1 MSVAPMST
9 DPLRFIDVALHAN
22 KDVNLPA
29 LDGLPE
35 TRHLHDELS
44 LHAINAALASGR
56 PLLIRGEPGTGK
68 SQLARA
74 AAYLLR
80 REFTWKVVDA
90 QTQVA
95 DLFYSFDA
103 IERLAQAQVAGAL
116 HGGADA
122 TGKRIAEILDERNYI
137 QPGPLWLAFDAAGAR
152 KQQRQ
157 YEMRC
162 GVASTETTVTAPDRG
177 HVVLIDE
184 IDKTDPS
191 VPNGLL
197 EALGQGTFAVPR
209 GKVSLH
215 RAGPPPLIVITTN
228 GEREL
233 PGAFVRRCMVLH
245 IRLKKPGDGL
255 AEWLIERGRTHF
267 REHYSSLMTTEDFTT
282 LLASAA
288 ALVIRDRVLADA
300 GGLAAPGQAEYLDLL
315 RAIAVLPCPGG
326 DREALLR
333 TIADFALKK
342 HSELHE
348 PSTGA

>member
-1 MSVAPMST
+1 MST
-9 DPLRFIDVALHAN
+9 DPPRFIDVALHAK
-22 KDVNLPA
+22 KDVTLPE

-35 TRHLHDELS
+35 TRHLHDEVS

-74 AAYLLR
+74 AAHLLG
-80 REFTWKVVDA
+80 REFIWKVVDA

-116 HGGADA
+116 HQGADA
-122 TGKRIAEILDERNYI
+122 TKIAEILDERNYI
-137 QPGPLWLAFDAAGAR
+137 QPGPLWLAFDAVGAD

-157 YEMRC
+157 YKTR

-267 REHYSSLMTTEDFTT
+267 REHYSSLMTAEDFTT

-315 RAIAVLPCPGG
+315 RAVAVLPCPGG

-333 TIADFALKK
+333 TISDFALKK

-348 PSTGA
+348 PTTGG

>member
-1 MSVAPMST
+1 MST
-9 DPLRFIDVALHAN
+9 APRLFIDVALHAD
-22 KDVNLPA
+22 KDVTLTALEGLPA
-29 LDGLPE
+29 
-35 TRHLHDELS
+35 TRHRHEAQS

-74 AAYLLR
+74 AAQLLSR
-80 REFTWKVVDA
+80 VFLWKVVDA

-95 DLFYSFDA
+95 DLFYAFDA
-103 IERLAQAQVAGAL
+103 IERLAQAQVARAL
-116 HGGADA
+116 HDDA
-122 TGKRIAEILDERNYI
+122 GTKIAEILDERNYI
-137 QPGPLWLAFDAAGAR
+137 QPGPLWQAFDPAGAS
-152 KQQRQ
+152 KQQHR
-157 YEMRC
+157 YESRC
-162 GVASTETTVTAPDRG
+162 ELPSGAPDPDRA

-215 RAGPPPLIVITTN
+215 RAGPAPLIVITTN

-233 PGAFVRRCMVLH
+233 PAAFVRRCMVLH
-245 IRLKKPGDGL
+245 IRLKKPEDGL

-267 REHYSSLMTTEDFTT
+267 SECFRSLLTPEDFTS
-282 LLASAA
+282 LLVRAA
-288 ALVIRDRVLADA
+288 ELVIRDRVRAEAD
-300 GGLAAPGQAEYLDLL
+300 GLPAPGQAEYLDLL
-315 RAIAVLPCPGG
+315 RAVAALPCPGG
-326 DREALLR
+326 DRKALLD

-348 PSTGA
+348 PATRG

>member
-1 MSVAPMST
+1 MST
-9 DPLRFIDVALHAN
+9 DPPRFIDVALHAK
-22 KDVNLPA
+22 KDVTLPE

-35 TRHLHDELS
+35 TRHLHDEVS

-74 AAYLLR
+74 AAHLLR
-80 REFTWKVVDA
+80 REFIWKVVDA

-116 HGGADA
+116 HRGADA
-122 TGKRIAEILDERNYI
+122 TKIAEILDERNYI
-137 QPGPLWLAFDAAGAR
+137 QPGPLWLAFDAVGAGE
-152 KQQRQ
+152 QQRL
-157 YEMRC
+157 YKTR

-267 REHYSSLMTTEDFTT
+267 REHYSSLMSAEDFTT

-315 RAIAVLPCPGG
+315 RAVAVLPCPGG

-333 TIADFALKK
+333 TISDFALKK

-348 PSTGA
+348 PTTGG

>member
-1 MSVAPMST
+1 MSP
-9 DPLRFIDVALHAN
+9 DPSHFVDVALHAN
-22 KDVNLPA
+22 KDVTLPA

-35 TRHLHDELS
+35 TRHRHDARS
-44 LHAINAALASGR
+44 LYAINAALASGR

-74 AAYLLR
+74 AAHLLGR
-80 REFTWKVVDA
+80 AFIWKVVDA

-116 HGGADA
+116 HGGSNA
-122 TGKRIAEILDERNYI
+122 TGQKIAEILDERNYI

-152 KQQRQ
+152 DQQRR
-157 YEMRC
+157 YEARC
-162 GVASTETTVTAPDRG
+162 EVAAASVATTVSGPDRG

-197 EALGQGTFAVPR
+197 EALGQGTFAVLR

-215 RAGPPPLIVITTN
+215 RAGPAPLIVITTN

-245 IRLKKPGDGL
+245 IQLKKPGDGL
-255 AEWLIERGRTHF
+255 AEWLMERGRTHF
-267 REHYSSLMTTEDFTT
+267 GEQFTSLLTAERFTS
-282 LLASAA
+282 LLARAA
-288 ALVIRDRVLADA
+288 DLVIRDRVRAEA

-315 RAIAVLPCPGG
+315 RAIAALPCPDG
-326 DREALLR
+326 DHEALLDM
-333 TIADFALKK
+333 IAEFALKK

-348 PSTGA
+348 PATGG

>member
-1 MSVAPMST
+1 MTNVP
-9 DPLRFIDVALHAN
+9 FIDVALHAG
-22 KDVNLPA
+22 KDVTLPA
-29 LDGLPE
+29 VDGLPE
-35 TRHLHDELS
+35 TRHLHDEHC

-74 AAYLLR
+74 AAHLLGR
-80 REFTWKVVDA
+80 DFKWKVVDA

-95 DLFYSFDA
+95 DLFYTFDA

-116 HGGADA
+116 HRGADA
-122 TGKRIAEILDERNYI
+122 TTSAKLAEILDERNYI
-137 QPGPLWLAFDAAGAR
+137 RPGPLWLAFDAKGAR
-152 KQQRQ
+152 DLQRR
-157 YEMRC
+157 YEARC
-162 GVASTETTVTAPDRG
+162 EVSPGTAAAPVMGPERG

-209 GKVSLH
+209 GTVSLH
-215 RAGPPPLIVITTN
+215 GAGPPPLIVITTN

-245 IRLKKPGDGL
+245 IRLRKPEDGL
-255 AEWLIERGRTHF
+255 AEWLVARGRTHF
-267 REHYSSLMTTEDFTT
+267 GAQFASLLPADRFTA
-282 LLASAA
+282 LLKKAA
-288 ALVIRDRVLADA
+288 ELVIRDRVRAEA
-300 GGLAAPGQAEYLDLL
+300 GGLAPPGQAEFLDLL
-315 RAIAVLPCPGG
+315 RAIAVLPCPDG
-326 DREALLR
+326 DREALLD

-342 HSELHE
+342 HADMHDPATE
-348 PSTGA
+348 G

>member
-1 MSVAPMST
+1 MNVPPMST
-9 DPLRFIDVALHAN
+9 DPPRFIDVALHAK
-22 KDVNLPA
+22 KDVTLPE

-35 TRHLHDELS
+35 TRHLHDEVS

-74 AAYLLR
+74 AAHLLR
-80 REFTWKVVDA
+80 REFIWKVVDA

-116 HGGADA
+116 HRGADA
-122 TGKRIAEILDERNYI
+122 TKIAEILDERNYI
-137 QPGPLWLAFDAAGAR
+137 QPGPLWLAFDAVGAG
-152 KQQRQ
+152 KQQRL
-157 YEMRC
+157 YKTR

-267 REHYSSLMTTEDFTT
+267 REHYSSLMSAEDFTT

-315 RAIAVLPCPGG
+315 RAVAVLPCPGG
-326 DREALLR
+326 DRKALLR
-333 TIADFALKK
+333 TISDFALKK

-348 PSTGA
+348 PTTGG